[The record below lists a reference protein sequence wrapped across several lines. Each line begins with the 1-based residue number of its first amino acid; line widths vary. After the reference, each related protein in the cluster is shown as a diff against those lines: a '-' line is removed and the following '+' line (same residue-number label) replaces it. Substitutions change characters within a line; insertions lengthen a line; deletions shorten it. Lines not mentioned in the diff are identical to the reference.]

1 MVNLLYDPTAGL
13 IETPDGRG
21 KFIAYDNIAGIVYV
35 EMDNRYVVFYPA
47 SECYIINDQ
56 TRRCKCV
63 KNFLG

>member
-1 MVNLLYDPTAGL
+1 MGNLLYDPTAGL

-47 SECYIINDQ
+47 SECYIINNQ
-56 TRRCKCV
+56 
-63 KNFLG
+63 